1 MCSLASWSHQKFS
14 QDIERAQKRCKMLL
28 YPALSYNQTLI
39 KSGLERLDFRHD
51 VNVIAQKMFQEI
63 KDTNI
68 PCIIC
73 CHLLKC
79 LIIIWFYGSHIQAK
93 VPVVD
98 EILFR
103 IAHQR
108 SFNCFRLCLVLLV

>member
-63 KDTNI
+63 KDTKHPLHYLLPPVKVSNNHMVLRLTYPSKSSRGGRDFI
-68 PCIIC
+68 PYSTS
-73 CHLLKC
+73 KK
-79 LIIIWFYGSHIQAK
+79 F
-93 VPVVD
+93 
-98 EILFR
+98 
-103 IAHQR
+103 
-108 SFNCFRLCLVLLV
+108 